1 MAIDVCARV
10 LIDGAA
16 QGCVLRLSQ
25 PISFWGGVDPANG
38 LITQPLHPN
47 FGAEIA
53 GTILALPGM
62 IGSSSS
68 SAIMLELL
76 YNDVAPAALV
86 MAQVDAILGLGVV
99 AAEEIGLNGIPV
111 LQCPIDAFVSGHVAT
126 IFRGGGIRLGGTG

>member
-1 MAIDVCARV
+1 MAIGVCARV

-38 LITQPLHPN
+38 LITQTLHPN

-68 SAIMLELL
+68 RALMLELL
-76 YNDVAPAALV
+76 HNDVAPAALV
-86 MAQVDAILGLGVV
+86 MAEVDAILGLGVV

-126 IFRGGGIRLGGTG
+126 ISRGGRIQLGGTG

>member
-1 MAIDVCARV
+1 MAIGVCARV

-38 LITQPLHPN
+38 LITQPRHPN

-76 YNDVAPAALV
+76 HNDVAPAALV
-86 MAQVDAILGLGVV
+86 MAEVDAILGLGVV

-126 IFRGGGIRLGGTG
+126 ISRGGRIQLGGTG

>member
-1 MAIDVCARV
+1 MAIDVCAQV

-76 YNDVAPAALV
+76 HNDVAPAALV
-86 MAQVDAILGLGVV
+86 MAEVDAILGLGVV

-126 IFRGGGIRLGGTG
+126 ISRGGGIQLGGTG

>member
-1 MAIDVCARV
+1 MAIVVCARV
-10 LIDGAA
+10 LVDGAA
-16 QGCVLRLSQ
+16 QGCVLRLSE

-76 YNDVAPAALV
+76 HNDVAPAALV
-86 MAQVDAILGLGVV
+86 MVEVDAILGLGVV

-126 IFRGGGIRLGGTG
+126 ISRGGGIRLGGTG

>member
-16 QGCVLRLSQ
+16 QGCVVRLSQ

-76 YNDVAPAALV
+76 HNDVAPAALV
-86 MAQVDAILGLGVV
+86 MAEADAILGLGVV

-126 IFRGGGIRLGGTG
+126 IARGGGIRLGRTG

>member
-76 YNDVAPAALV
+76 HNDVAPAALV
-86 MAQVDAILGLGVV
+86 MAEVDAILGLGVV

-126 IFRGGGIRLGGTG
+126 ISWGGRIQLGGTG

>member
-1 MAIDVCARV
+1 MAIDVSARV

-76 YNDVAPAALV
+76 HNDVAPAALV
-86 MAQVDAILGLGVV
+86 MAEVDAILGLGVV

-126 IFRGGGIRLGGTG
+126 ISRGGRIQLGGTG

>member
-76 YNDVAPAALV
+76 HNDVAPAALV
-86 MAQVDAILGLGVV
+86 MAEVDAILGLGVV

-111 LQCPIDAFVSGHVAT
+111 LRCPIDAFVSGHVAT
-126 IFRGGGIRLGGTG
+126 ISRGGGIWLGGTG

>member
-38 LITQPLHPN
+38 LITQPQHPN

-76 YNDVAPAALV
+76 HNDVAPAALV
-86 MAQVDAILGLGVV
+86 MAEVDAILGLGVV

-111 LQCPIDAFVSGHVAT
+111 LQCPIDAFVSGRVAT
-126 IFRGGGIRLGGTG
+126 ISRGGRIQLGGTG

>member
-76 YNDVAPAALV
+76 HNDVAPAALV
-86 MAQVDAILGLGVV
+86 MAEVDAILGLGVV

-126 IFRGGGIRLGGTG
+126 ISRCGRIQLGGTG

>member
-1 MAIDVCARV
+1 MAIGVCTRV

-76 YNDVAPAALV
+76 HNDVAPAALV
-86 MAQVDAILGLGVV
+86 MAEVDAILGLGVV

-126 IFRGGGIRLGGTG
+126 ISRGGRIQLGGTG

>member
-62 IGSSSS
+62 VGSSSS

-76 YNDVAPAALV
+76 HKDVAPAALV
-86 MAQVDAILGLGVV
+86 MAEVDAILGLGVV

-126 IFRGGGIRLGGTG
+126 ISWGGRIQLGGTG

>member
-25 PISFWGGVDPANG
+25 PISFWGGVGPANG

-62 IGSSSS
+62 VGSSSS

-76 YNDVAPAALV
+76 HNDVAPAALV
-86 MAQVDAILGLGVV
+86 MAEVDAILGLGVV
-99 AAEEIGLNGIPV
+99 AAEEIGLNGIPL
-111 LQCPIDAFVSGHVAT
+111 LQCPIDLFVSGHVAT
-126 IFRGGGIRLGGTG
+126 ISRGGRIRLGGAG

>member
-76 YNDVAPAALV
+76 NNDVAPAALV
-86 MAQVDAILGLGVV
+86 VAEVDAILGLGVV

-126 IFRGGGIRLGGTG
+126 ISRGGGIQLGGTG

>member
-76 YNDVAPAALV
+76 HNDVAPAALV
-86 MAQVDAILGLGVV
+86 MAEVDAILGLGVV

-126 IFRGGGIRLGGTG
+126 ISRGGGIQLGGTG

>member
-10 LIDGAA
+10 LIDGAD
-16 QGCVLRLSQ
+16 QGRVLRLSQ

-76 YNDVAPAALV
+76 HNDVAPAALV
-86 MAQVDAILGLGVV
+86 MAEVDAILGLGVV

-126 IFRGGGIRLGGTG
+126 ISRGGGIRLGGTG

>member
-76 YNDVAPAALV
+76 NNDVAPAALV
-86 MAQVDAILGLGVV
+86 VAEVDAILGLGVV
-99 AAEEIGLNGIPV
+99 AAEEIGFNGIPV

-126 IFRGGGIRLGGTG
+126 ISRGGGIRLGGTG

>member
-1 MAIDVCARV
+1 MAINVCARV
-10 LIDGAA
+10 LIDGVA
-16 QGCVLRLSQ
+16 QGCVVRLSQ

-76 YNDVAPAALV
+76 QNDVAPAALV
-86 MAQVDAILGLGVV
+86 MSKVDAILGLGVA

-111 LQCPIDAFVSGHVAT
+111 LQCPIEAFVSGHVAT
-126 IFRGGGIRLGGTG
+126 ISRGGGIRLGGTG

>member
-10 LIDGAA
+10 LVDGAA

-76 YNDVAPAALV
+76 HNDVAPAALV
-86 MAQVDAILGLGVV
+86 MAEVEAILGLGVV

-126 IFRGGGIRLGGTG
+126 ISRGGGIWLGGTG

>member
-76 YNDVAPAALV
+76 HNDMAPAALV
-86 MAQVDAILGLGVV
+86 MAEADAILGLGVV

-126 IFRGGGIRLGGTG
+126 ISQGGGIRLGGTG

>member
-1 MAIDVCARV
+1 MAIDVSARV

-76 YNDVAPAALV
+76 HNDVAPAALV
-86 MAQVDAILGLGVV
+86 MAEVDAILGLGVV

-111 LQCPIDAFVSGHVAT
+111 LQCPIEPFVSGHVAT
-126 IFRGGGIRLGGTG
+126 ISRGGGIRLGGTG